1 MTRSAGTESARAD
14 ALRNRGAILD
24 AAIDVLAVA
33 PSASLAEVA
42 TRAGL
47 GRATLY
53 RHFESRE
60 ALSAAIREEALARAG
75 AALAGACREDLP
87 VRDGLRQAA
96 AALIPLGMR
105 FRILLAE
112 GADSEPEFLAAREQV
127 LQPLSAL
134 ISRGIAEGD
143 IRSRANPAW
152 VTMVLAGLLVNAV
165 RAADAGVIGVD
176 EAPDLV
182 CDTLFEGLGHHD

>member
-75 AALAGACREDLP
+75 AALAGARLEDLQ
-87 VRDGLRQAA
+87 VRDGVRQAA

-143 IRSRANPAW
+143 IRSTANPAW
-152 VTMVLAGLLVNAV
+152 VAMVLAGLLVNAV

-182 CDTLFEGLGHHD
+182 CDTLFEGLGNHD

>member
-75 AALAGACREDLP
+75 AALAGARLEDLQ
-87 VRDGLRQAA
+87 VRDGVRQAA

-134 ISRGIAEGD
+134 ISRGIAEGV
-143 IRSRANPAW
+143 IRSTANPAW
-152 VTMVLAGLLVNAV
+152 VAMVLAGLLVNAV

-182 CDTLFEGLGHHD
+182 CATLFEGLGNQD